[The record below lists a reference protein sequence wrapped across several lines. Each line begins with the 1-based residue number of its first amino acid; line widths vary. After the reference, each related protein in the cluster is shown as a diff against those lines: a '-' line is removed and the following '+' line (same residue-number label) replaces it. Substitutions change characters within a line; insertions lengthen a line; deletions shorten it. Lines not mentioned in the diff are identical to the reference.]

1 MENNY
6 LVHLSL
12 KSDLWQSNG
21 YNEDGTGPVHLSLK
35 SDLWQSVERRVRK
48 DGRPGICELAKILGV
63 NRSTLTRIFKGL
75 RPCSPELR
83 AGIEAH
89 GWAVPRCRVPKGV

>member
-1 MENNY
+1 MKLATY
-6 LVHLSL
+6 H
-12 KSDLWQSNG
+12 
-21 YNEDGTGPVHLSLK
+21 
-35 SDLWQSVERRVRK
+35 VERRVRK

-75 RPCSPELR
+75 RPCSPGLR